1 MYLVYLLL
9 RLLALLPLR
18 VLHGI
23 GGGLGRLL
31 LWRGGR
37 TVRNTA
43 VNLAIGVRARAP
55 TENTRAGPNTDRKGD
70 RSGHQV

>member
-31 LWRGGR
+31 LWG
-37 TVRNTA
+37 A
-43 VNLAIGVRARAP
+43 AARCTTP
-55 TENTRAGPNTDRKGD
+55 
-70 RSGHQV
+70 Q